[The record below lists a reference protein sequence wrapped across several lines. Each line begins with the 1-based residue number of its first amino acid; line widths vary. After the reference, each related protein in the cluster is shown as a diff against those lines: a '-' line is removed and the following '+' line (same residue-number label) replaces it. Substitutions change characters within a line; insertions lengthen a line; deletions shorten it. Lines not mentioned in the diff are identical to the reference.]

1 MLNVI
6 LISVVAPSK
15 LPGGSVGEEIEADG
29 DKNDNHDLRPMLK
42 KRQLPS
48 LLEK

>member
-1 MLNVI
+1 VIAMLNVV
-6 LISVVAPSK
+6 LITVVVPSK

-42 KRQLPS
+42 KDS
-48 LLEK
+48 H